1 MEQVDLGDIDG
12 AENREE
18 SLAEEAAEE
27 LQRFGSNLFDSEVS
41 TFAPV
46 DNIPVPEGYR
56 LGVGDELRVMLI
68 GKEQGDFPLLVD
80 RDGSVT
86 LPKLG
91 RIVLSGLTF
100 PEAKKLIEKRVSE
113 QLIGS
118 EAVLSMGSL
127 RSISVFIAG
136 EVKSQVIIP
145 FLHYRLCLRLYM
157 SLVGFP
163 KPVHFVRFTLKG
175 KGRLSEF
182 LTSMI
187 FFCSAIIPMTSG
199 YKTAT

>member
-100 PEAKKLIEKRVSE
+100 PEAKTLIEKRESE

-118 EAVLSMGSL
+118 EAGLSMGSL
-127 RSISVFIAG
+127 RSISVLLL
-136 EVKSQVIIP
+136 E
-145 FLHYRLCLRLYM
+145 R
-157 SLVGFP
+157 
-163 KPVHFVRFTLKG
+163 
-175 KGRLSEF
+175 
-182 LTSMI
+182 
-187 FFCSAIIPMTSG
+187 
-199 YKTAT
+199 